1 MLIAAVARVPHQN
14 GHFPVTLAI
23 VRHRIERRVHPG
35 WEVKQFA
42 PHFGVRY
49 GKKAQITAGGKYTAD
64 SLLRQA
70 TQRVKKLISQ
80 ATGKFVQVCPPD
92 MPVKLAGLNATTQQ
106 SQPQCGIELTVEKKS
121 LLTVSFCFRDDR
133 FRQRFFPREK
143 LHRKRR
149 TAIT

>member
-1 MLIAAVARVPHQN
+1 
-14 GHFPVTLAI
+14 
-23 VRHRIERRVHPG
+23 
-35 WEVKQFA
+35 
-42 PHFGVRY
+42 
-49 GKKAQITAGGKYTAD
+49 
-64 SLLRQA
+64 
-70 TQRVKKLISQ
+70 
-80 ATGKFVQVCPPD
+80 
-92 MPVKLAGLNATTQQ
+92 MPEKLAGLNATTQQ